1 MRCRSPNCWLT
12 SGAAPEAEIE
22 TNGGGDVKKDFGR
35 VLTAMITPFTTD
47 GEVAY
52 DKAAELARHL
62 VKTGSDGIVVSGT
75 TGESP
80 VLSNEEKGRLFAAV
94 KDAVAG
100 QAAIIAGTGSNN
112 TAASLELTRIAEKV
126 GVDGIMLV
134 TPYYNKP
141 SQEGLYQHFKT
152 IAGATELPVI
162 MYNVPGRTSVNMLP
176 DTVSRLSEVRNIVA
190 VKEASGNLDQVA
202 EIRRSTPVGFLI
214 YSGDD
219 SLTLPILA
227 LGGHGVISVA
237 SQVAGLLIREMI
249 DAFFAGQVERAKDL
263 HLKLYPLF
271 KVLFITTNPAPVK
284 AAVNMI
290 GIESGLPRLP
300 LVAATPQ
307 ESEAV
312 RKVLAELDLIG

>member
-1 MRCRSPNCWLT
+1 M
-12 SGAAPEAEIE
+12 
-22 TNGGGDVKKDFGR
+22 
-35 VLTAMITPFTTD
+35 TAMITPYTES

-52 DKAAELARHL
+52 EKAAELARHL

-80 VLSNEEKGRLFAAV
+80 VLTKDEKERLFVTV
-94 KDAVAG
+94 KEAVAG
-100 QAAIIAGTGSNN
+100 QAAVIAGTGSYN
-112 TAASLELTRIAEKV
+112 TAESLALTKIAEKA

-152 IAGATELPVI
+152 IAEATSLPVI
-162 MYNVPGRTSVNMLP
+162 LYNVPGRTSVNMLP
-176 DTVSRLSEVRNIVA
+176 PTVSRLSEIENIVA
-190 VKEASGNLDQVA
+190 VKEASGSLDQVS
-202 EIRRSTPVGFLI
+202 EIRRSTPDEFLI

-219 SLTLPILA
+219 SLTMPILA
-227 LGGHGVISVA
+227 VGGHGVISVA
-237 SQVAGLLIREMI
+237 SHVAGLLIKEMI
-249 DAFFAGQVERAKDL
+249 DSYFSGRVDRAREL
-263 HLKLYPLF
+263 HLKLFPLF
-271 KVLFITTNPAPVK
+271 KVLFITTNPVPVK

-307 ESEAV
+307 EAEAV
-312 RKVLAELDLIG
+312 RKVMAELNLIG

>member
-1 MRCRSPNCWLT
+1 
-12 SGAAPEAEIE
+12 
-22 TNGGGDVKKDFGR
+22 VKRDFGR
-35 VLTAMITPFTTD
+35 VLTAMITPFTES

-62 VKTGSDGIVVSGT
+62 LKTGSDGIVVSGT

-80 VLSNEEKGRLFAAV
+80 VLTNDEKERLFVAV
-94 KDAVAG
+94 KEAVAG
-100 QAAIIAGTGSNN
+100 QAAVVAGTGSYN
-112 TAASLELTRIAEKV
+112 TAESLALTKIAEKA

-152 IAGATELPVI
+152 VAGATSLPVI
-162 MYNVPGRTSVNMLP
+162 LYNVPGRTSVNMLP
-176 DTVSRLSEVRNIVA
+176 TTVSRLSEVENIVA
-190 VKEASGNLDQVA
+190 VKEASGSMDQVA
-202 EIRRSTPVGFLI
+202 EIRLSTPDEFLI

-219 SLTLPILA
+219 SLTLPMLA

-237 SQVAGLLIREMI
+237 SHVAGLLIKEMI
-249 DAFFAGQVERAKDL
+249 YSYFSGRVDRAKEL
-263 HLKLYPLF
+263 HLKLFPLF
-271 KVLFITTNPAPVK
+271 KVLFITSNPVPVK

-290 GIESGLPRLP
+290 GIESGIPRLP

-307 ESEAV
+307 EAEAV
-312 RKVLAELDLIG
+312 RKVMAEIDLL